1 MRSVDTKRYPSLIGQ
16 SVEDLE
22 RFSIALGQPSFRG
35 RQLFDW
41 IYRKKVDDFT
51 QMTDL
56 PKLFQ
61 EKLKGYSLHPL
72 KILNTNSYSSKKNKN

>member
-1 MRSVDTKRYPSLIGQ
+1 MKFSMMRSIDTEPYPSLIGQ
-16 SVEDLE
+16 SIEDLE
-22 RFSIALGQPSFRG
+22 SLSISLGQPSFRG

-56 PKLFQ
+56 PKLLQ
-61 EKLKGYSLHPL
+61 EKLKG
-72 KILNTNSYSSKKNKN
+72 